1 MVACEPH
8 GLPASAPQALSAAV
22 VGQDPRPRA
31 GRTAARHHHAPH
43 AGWRLDLRTGE
54 FMDREPD
61 PDGVPAALLAV
72 IRKRWKFL
80 CATWDEIYL
89 ENPVKSEEDHADE

>member
-1 MVACEPH
+1 MAFQLPLPKRYRRQWSVKIRDRERVGPPH
-8 GLPASAPQALSAAV
+8 VTILRRTQA
-22 VGQDPRPRA
+22 
-31 GRTAARHHHAPH
+31 
-43 AGWRLDLRTGE
+43 WRLDLRTGE

-72 IRKRWKFL
+72 IRKRWEFL
-80 CATWDEIYL
+80 CATWDEIYP

>member
-1 MVACEPH
+1 MAFQLLLPKRYRRQWSVKIRDRERVEPPH
-8 GLPASAPQALSAAV
+8 VTIMRRTQA
-22 VGQDPRPRA
+22 
-31 GRTAARHHHAPH
+31 
-43 AGWRLDLRTGE
+43 WRLDLRTGE

>member
-1 MVACEPH
+1 MAFQLLLPKRYRRQWSVKIRDRERVEPPH
-8 GLPASAPQALSAAV
+8 VTIMRRTQA
-22 VGQDPRPRA
+22 
-31 GRTAARHHHAPH
+31 
-43 AGWRLDLRTGE
+43 WRLDLRTGE

-61 PDGVPAALLAV
+61 PDEVPAALLAV